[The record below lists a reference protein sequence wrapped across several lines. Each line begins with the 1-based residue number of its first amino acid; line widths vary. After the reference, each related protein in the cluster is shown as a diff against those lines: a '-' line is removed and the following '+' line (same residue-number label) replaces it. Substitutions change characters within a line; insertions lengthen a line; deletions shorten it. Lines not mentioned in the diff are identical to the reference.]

1 MLNRAI
7 LLLFSALIISTF
19 GGCETK
25 SQAAKQLG
33 LLPGLSKT
41 GYEWTTDH
49 MHVGVRWQPFGLKQC
64 EEYDANRPLIKE
76 HSSYAQFWVSWNAA
90 EPHEKNTDYKNNMSG
105 HLQAIDHAVN
115 LCVERGVH
123 AELVM
128 WHCPSWASES
138 GQGGAWR
145 PRQGE
150 YPKFVARMAKHFK
163 GRVGAYQLYHE
174 VNLQGMMED
183 GDIEFIMDEIFTN
196 GAMSIR
202 KIYDA
207 EPKTP
212 VLVSTSGISP
222 CENCDS
228 LEGLKGNGAAAVDDF
243 YSQMVANQKM
253 MSQVDALNLNISDHF
268 NGYGMMDGKLI
279 PNCWTQYDLARDKLD
294 AANYQSK
301 KILSAESWICWD
313 DSGNNH
319 DVNGDGKKD
328 ERDAFEKAITI
339 FGKILERGLN
349 TVNMPWCDNSSR
361 WSMGLVKR
369 VDYSGKIKQQ
379 KPEWVIP
386 SNDGGPDVVTR
397 KLGVHG
403 PEDRLKPY
411 EVPEKNLR
419 FTDKNYINPGDPNHL
434 HYYIWRWYSQIAGG
448 SDEVIRH
455 AIAGEKGNDITALGN
470 GLTGNEQYKISSYN
484 RTKNSFT
491 VLVYASGANENGFVE
506 IAIPSTIQDGQYYNN
521 DSSSKDFRG
530 EGFRNGTKYKA
541 IVESK
546 DLNLSTGADENIERS
561 QSRSLVVSNGTLKY
575 RVSKLRKFTKVEFVK
590 SR

>member
-1 MLNRAI
+1 MRNRAI
-7 LLLFSALIISTF
+7 LLLSPALLFILVGVSVT
-19 GGCETK
+19 T
-25 SQAAKQLG
+25 SQAAKQQG
-33 LLPGLSKT
+33 LQTLLSQT

-90 EPHEKNTDYKNNMSG
+90 EPHEKNTDYQNNMSG

-138 GQGGAWR
+138 GKGGAWR
-145 PRQGE
+145 PRKGE

-174 VNLQGMMED
+174 VNLQGMMND
-183 GDIEFIMDEIFTN
+183 GDINFIMDELFTK
-196 GAMSIR
+196 GAVSIR
-202 KIYDA
+202 EIYDA

-212 VLVSTSGISP
+212 VIVSTSGISP

-228 LEGLKGNGAAAVDDF
+228 LEGLEGKGAAAVDDF

-253 MSQVDALNLNISDHF
+253 MAQVDALNLNISDHF
-268 NGYGMMDGKLI
+268 NGYGMMDGNVI
-279 PNCWTQYDLARDKLD
+279 PNCWTQYDLARSKLD

-313 DSGNNH
+313 NSGNNH

-328 ERDAFEKAITI
+328 ERDAFEKTITI
-339 FGKILERGLN
+339 FGKVLERGLN

-386 SNDGGPDVVTR
+386 SNDGGPDVVTH

-411 EVPEKNLR
+411 EVPESNLR
-419 FTDKNYINPGDPNHL
+419 FTDENYINPGDPNHL

-455 AIAGEKGNDITALGN
+455 AMAGEKGNNITALGN
-470 GLTGNEQYKISSYN
+470 GLSGNEQYKISSYN

-491 VLVYASGANENGFVE
+491 VLVYASGANGKGFLE
-506 IAIPSTIQDGQYYNN
+506 IAIPSTVQDGKSYNN
-521 DSSSKDFRG
+521 KDSAKDFRG
-530 EGFRNGTKYKA
+530 EGFRNGSKYKVL
-541 IVESK
+541 VESK
-546 DLNLSTGADENIERS
+546 DINQTTGADENIDRS
-561 QSRSLVVSNGTLKY
+561 NSRTQIVSNGTLKF
-575 RVSKLRKFTKVEFVK
+575 RIPTLRQFTKVEFVK
-590 SR
+590 AR